1 MPTEYTR
8 PVDLDQAVPL
18 ERLAPWLRDQLPDLG
33 TDLQVQQLAGGA
45 SNLTFRLSDGTH
57 DLVLRRPPLKGG
69 LATAHDMGRE
79 FRVQHGLADTDVPVA
94 PMVALCDDDTVIGV
108 PFYVMQWLDGIVYDD
123 VDAVADL
130 SPEVSRAAA
139 FELVDVLAT
148 LHAVEPA
155 TVGLGDFGRP
165 EGFLERQMRR
175 WQTPVGGVQ
184 DHGDAGARRP
194 GRSSVEGA
202 ADRLPAR
209 RSCTAT
215 TASTTPCS
223 DGTTARRSAPS
234 STGSSRPS
242 ATRSPTSGRS
252 RPTGERPAR
261 SCGGDEHP
269 RPIGP
274 TPASQRS
281 TVLLDRYAATSG
293 ADLSRIDFYQAFALF
308 KLAVISQG
316 ALRRLGDGDPERA
329 NRTLDTVGK
338 LTDLAAA
345 TLRGG

>member
-1 MPTEYTR
+1 MVTEYTR

-18 ERLAPWLRDQLPDLG
+18 GKLAPWLRDHLPDLG
-33 TDLQVQQLAGGA
+33 PDLDVQQLAGGA
-45 SNLTFRLSDGTH
+45 SNLTFRVSDGTH

-79 FRVQHGLADTDVPVA
+79 FRVQHGLADTSVPVA

-108 PFYVMQWLDGIVYDD
+108 PFYVMGWLDGIVYDD

-148 LHAVEPA
+148 LHAVEPT

-165 EGFLERQMRR
+165 EGFLERQMGR
-175 WQTPVGGVQ
+175 WKTQWEKSKTREMANLDDLAARLSKVLPTDSRHGIV
-184 DHGDAGARRP
+184 HGDYSFNNTMFRR
-194 GRSSVEGA
+194 
-202 ADRLPAR
+202 D
-209 RSCTAT
+209 
-215 TASTTPCS
+215 
-223 DGTTARRSAPS
+223 D
-234 STGSSRPS
+234 
-242 ATRSPTSGRS
+242 RS
-252 RPTGERPAR
+252 RIRAVLDWELSTLGDPLTDVGTLTAYWGEAGEVMWRGR
-261 SCGGDEHP
+261 
-269 RPIGP
+269 
-274 TPASQRS
+274 TPQAHRANPGFPPVE
-281 TVLLDRYAATSG
+281 VLLDRYAAASG

-316 ALRRLGDGDPERA
+316 ALRRLGDGDPERT